1 VTSPI
6 VHKIVMASIEAARE
20 RIVDAACEADLRRN
34 CETAAC
40 LIVHF
45 AVDRSCSEEN
55 AFLRGAAALGAFLYV
70 DAFALH
76 FPNTELMLKRV
87 NEGQDLLLR
96 MMKEP

>member
-1 VTSPI
+1 MISPI
-6 VHKIVMASIEAARE
+6 TQKIILASIEAARE

-40 LIVHF
+40 LVVHF
-45 AVDRSCSEEN
+45 ATSRLDDEDL
-55 AFLRGAAALGAFLYV
+55 FIHGAATLGAFLFI

-87 NEGQDLLLR
+87 NEAQDLLLQ